1 MQITSKAVLKAILLA
16 GLIGGTIDVG
26 SAAVIN
32 WFSPL
37 VILHAIAS
45 GLLGKA
51 SFSGGA
57 ATAAVGLLLQWAMAI
72 LIAAIYALATSALPQ
87 TRRRWVPMGILAGII
102 TFFVMNYLVVPFSV
116 APFKPEFTLDALL
129 KVFTP
134 AKFVG
139 NLLAMIL
146 FGLIISFFA
155 KDTAPKS

>member
-1 MQITSKAVLKAILLA
+1 MNATSNQLLKAILLA

-26 SAAVIN
+26 SAALIN
-32 WFSPL
+32 WFNPV

-45 GLLGKA
+45 GLVGKD

-57 ATAAVGLLLQWAMAI
+57 ATAVLGLVLQWAMGI
-72 LIAAIYALATSALPQ
+72 LIAAIYALATSTQPQ
-87 TRRRWVPMGILAGII
+87 LRRRWVPMGILAGVII
-102 TFFVMNYLVVPFSV
+102 FFVMNYLVVPFSA
-116 APFKPEFTLDALL
+116 APFRPAFTLDALL

-146 FGLIISFFA
+146 FGLIIAFFA
-155 KDTAPKS
+155 RDTAAKR